1 MVWICAVAY
10 VFGIHAKHVVLVWEG
25 VNEQIVR
32 MGLNE
37 GNWMADVW
45 VSDAFNKKMAAF
57 QNAELGDV
65 CVVSDWDRTLTYPKT
80 ANGQDT
86 TSYLAI
92 VHGGYLG
99 DGYRDEMAK
108 LYVKYRGAELD
119 SSICEAD
126 KLRLMDEWWM
136 AALGLLEDYG
146 LTRAM
151 LEDVSKQDV
160 MVLRKGVVD
169 FLRMLNEKHTP
180 LQIVSAGLGDVIVSF
195 LEARSLMLNN
205 MHLIAN
211 WLQFDGEGRVIGCKK
226 PVIHS
231 ANKTHLIDVQ
241 SLGKT
246 CVLLL
251 GDTLEDAEMVPD
263 FEGGTVLRVGFL
275 NDETEEKRQEFAQVY
290 DMVIGGNGD
299 FEPVNALVNAWA

>member
-1 MVWICAVAY
+1 
-10 VFGIHAKHVVLVWEG
+10 
-25 VNEQIVR
+25 
-32 MGLNE
+32 
-37 GNWMADVW
+37 MADVW
-45 VSDAFNKKMAAF
+45 VSDGFEKKMHAF
-57 QNAELGDV
+57 RSAGLDGV

-80 ANGQDT
+80 ADGQDT

-99 DGYRDEMAK
+99 DGYRDEMAR

-119 SSICEAD
+119 HTLPEAD

-151 LEDVSKQDV
+151 LEDVSRQDV
-160 MVLRKGVVD
+160 MILREGAVE
-169 FLRMLNEKHTP
+169 FFNLLNAKHIP
-180 LQIVSAGLGDVIVSF
+180 LQIVSAGLGDVIAMF
-195 LEARSLMLNN
+195 LQARSLKRDNV
-205 MHLIAN
+205 HLIAN
-211 WLQFDGEGRVIGCKK
+211 WLQFDDAGRVMGCMQ

-241 SLGKT
+241 NLDRT

-251 GDTLEDAEMVPD
+251 GDTLEDAEMVPN

-275 NDETEEKRQEFAQVY
+275 NGDTAEQHSEFAKVY
-290 DMVIGGNGD
+290 DVVIGGVGD
-299 FEPVNALVNAWA
+299 FSYVNGLLEVWG